1 MCIVPAIMMFLYAGL
16 ALGPLL
22 MEKFDENRRN
32 SSGEE
37 DQEKEESQD

>member
-1 MCIVPAIMMFLYAGL
+1 MCIVPMIMVVLYAGL

-22 MEKFDENRRN
+22 VETLNEGCRD

-37 DQEKEESQD
+37 DEEKESS